1 MTQLTQFVGV
11 DYGSKLAGTTAVAF
25 VSEERLKI
33 SQSQRGQNADDWLC
47 QLVNSIQPKVVFI
60 DAPLTLP
67 KVYSQ
72 GIYTSDSEY
81 FYRACDREVQAMSP
95 MFIGG
100 LTARALQLRARLSEV
115 GISALETYPS
125 QLAKIL
131 FKQLAEY
138 KKSLTALPLF
148 TEALQGLL
156 PISLYQPPANW
167 HQFDSLLAWYS
178 GYRHSQGQS
187 ILYGDAKEGRI
198 IV

>member
-11 DYGSKLAGTTAVAF
+11 DYGSKLAGTTAAAF
-25 VSEERLKI
+25 ETEGQLKI
-33 SQSQRGQNADDWLC
+33 KQSQRGQSADEWLW
-47 QLVNSIQPKVVFI
+47 QLVSSLQPKVVYI

-67 KVYSQ
+67 KVYAQ
-72 GIYTSDSEY
+72 GVYSSDSEY

-100 LTARALQLRARLSEV
+100 LTARAIQLRARLSEA
-115 GISALETYPS
+115 GIAVLETYPS
-125 QLAKIL
+125 QLAKL
-131 FKQLAEY
+131 LLNHLAEY

-148 TEALQGLL
+148 TDALQGFL
-156 PISLYQPPANW
+156 PVPLHQPPANW